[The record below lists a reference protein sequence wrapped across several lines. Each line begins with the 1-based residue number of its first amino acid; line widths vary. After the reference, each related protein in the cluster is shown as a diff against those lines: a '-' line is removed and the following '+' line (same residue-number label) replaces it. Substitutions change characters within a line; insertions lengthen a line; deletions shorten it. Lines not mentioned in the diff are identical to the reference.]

1 MKNIPNALIL
11 LHPILEITVTL
22 GQANYPL
29 IKNEAV
35 SHCQNWYQIEICT
48 PGT

>member
-1 MKNIPNALIL
+1 MHL
-11 LHPILEITVTL
+11 LHPILEITVTP

-35 SHCQNWYQIEICT
+35 SHCQNWYQIQICT
-48 PGT
+48 PGA